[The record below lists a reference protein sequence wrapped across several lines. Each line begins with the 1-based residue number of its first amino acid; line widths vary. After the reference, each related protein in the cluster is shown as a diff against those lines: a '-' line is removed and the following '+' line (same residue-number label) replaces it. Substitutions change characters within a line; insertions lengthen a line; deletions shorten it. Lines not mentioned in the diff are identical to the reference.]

1 MLSSMMLTRLSYKFL
16 AKSPMLLVVRLLE
29 LLLFL
34 GLSLVP
40 LPPEHVLVK
49 TYQAKNLGR

>member
-1 MLSSMMLTRLSYKFL
+1 
-16 AKSPMLLVVRLLE
+16 MLLVVRLLE